1 MAPKPACSYYLLRPW
16 RVFLTFDADYDGAR
30 KGILKAPRVFLGMAF
45 PVVSFILYL
54 TLSLGCANSVL
65 SAVSPVVVSSN
76 GLIGIGGSP
85 TKVDIRIGFWGSYL
99 SYSKYNTHTETNNL
113 PGICFGPEPYACTTS
128 FTVSASRSV
137 SDLQRLIPSSK
148 GGSNTQLLRLAL
160 ALQAS
165 LIVFSGIALLIVLS
179 LSLLANAIELYFNVL
194 ASREDHMRASVW
206 ARALDWAAAAG
217 SIIAFT
223 TYRSNIDNTQKLL
236 QTATGSG
243 LGIAPGQVAGGIFG
257 ALVGTTV
264 AGAVINTILT
274 SSDAGRYAYK
284 AANADRYSSADE
296 GVGGLGKFKDDM
308 MRRRAAYEAFP

>member
-1 MAPKPACSYYLLRPW
+1 MAPKPAW
-16 RVFLTFDADYDGAR
+16 
-30 KGILKAPRVFLGMAF
+30 ILKAPRVFLGMAF

-54 TLSLGCANSVL
+54 TLSLGCANTVL
-65 SAVSPVVVSSN
+65 SAVSPVIISSN
-76 GLIGIGGSP
+76 GLVGIGGAP
-85 TKVDIRIGFWGSYL
+85 TRVDIRIGFW
-99 SYSKYNTHTETNNL
+99 
-113 PGICFGPEPYACTTS
+113 GICFGPEPYACTTS
-128 FTVSASRSV
+128 FTVSSSRSV
-137 SDLQRLIPSSK
+137 ADLQRLIPSSK
-148 GGSNTQLLRLAL
+148 GGSNPQLLRLAL

-165 LIVFSGIALLIVLS
+165 LIVFSGIALLIILS
-179 LSLLANAIELYFNVL
+179 LSLLANSIELYFNVL

-217 SIIAFT
+217 STIAFT

-243 LGIAPGQVAGGIFG
+243 LGIASGQVAGGIFG

-274 SSDAGRYAYK
+274 SNDAGRYAYR
-284 AANADRYSSADE
+284 AANVDRYSSADE